1 MVTAH
6 DSIYGG
12 GGRDFLTGPYLN
24 DLPRALSTRL
34 RGDMERRQVALA
46 EQERRTREQAEQRRQ
61 AEEAQSQARTR
72 LIGDALRGYVDC
84 IEREAVSL
92 LPFTNEGAETVATV
106 AETKCDGARQRI
118 ATTTEALFGATQHSR
133 ELAAQFV
140 ADERKKLLASIVTLR
155 AAAQA
160 GRQPGAATTPQT
172 IPAAPQGR
180 AF

>member
-1 MVTAH
+1 MDAGRSRLPNRSGARGNRPNSADRQRKRISGAH
-6 DSIYGG
+6 AADW
-12 GGRDFLTGPYLN
+12 RP
-24 DLPRALSTRL
+24 
-34 RGDMERRQVALA
+34 
-46 EQERRTREQAEQRRQ
+46 
-61 AEEAQSQARTR
+61 
-72 LIGDALRGYVDC
+72 ALRGYVDC

-172 IPAAPQGR
+172 FPAAPQGR